1 MKLLIFVPRI
11 FFQNSE
17 IVLKEISKNDFVD
30 LQNLSTKKSFF
41 TFNNNFY
48 IQVDK
53 AAIGSCLDPT
63 LVTIFLSDYEKN
75 LINVLKNLNQVFM
88 VGTLKKVV

>member
-11 FFQNSE
+11 FFQNYE
-17 IVLKEISKNDFVD
+17 ILLKEISKNDFGD
-30 LQNLSTKKSFF
+30 LQNLPTKKSFF
-41 TFNNNFY
+41 TFNKNFY

-53 AAIGSCLDPT
+53 VAIGSCLGPT
-63 LVTIFLSDYEKN
+63 LVTIFLSHYEKN
-75 LINVLKNLNQVFM
+75 LINVLQNLNQVFM

>member
-17 IVLKEISKNDFVD
+17 IVLKEISKNDFGD
-30 LQNLSTKKSFF
+30 LQNLPTKKSFF

-53 AAIGSCLDPT
+53 VAIGSRLGPT
-63 LVTIFLSDYEKN
+63 LVTIFLSHYEKN
-75 LINVLKNLNQVFM
+75 
-88 VGTLKKVV
+88 